1 MFGQDNAVQNP
12 DAAQQQLREQALR
25 QQQNQQGG
33 MQMNLLQQQN
43 NNLLGGVQGQNDELF
58 MSQTGSMGT
67 MSNSPQQQLLQQLH
81 QAQLKFEN
89 QKLVVN
95 KLRNQ
100 QAQLID
106 QANQLQRQQ
115 GQGGQQQLGV
125 LTQLQQRVQQQ
136 QTMEYQELMRLHKDL
151 RLLQTQAQNANFPCS
166 GSSGNSGNGG
176 SSSSGLNG
184 NWQTDRD
191 TPHRREMIQ
200 HM

>member
-1 MFGQDNAVQNP
+1 MGS
-12 DAAQQQLREQALR
+12 
-25 QQQNQQGG
+25 
-33 MQMNLLQQQN
+33 
-43 NNLLGGVQGQNDELF
+43 VQGQNDELF

-115 GQGGQQQLGV
+115 GQGGQQQLAL
-125 LTQLQQRVQQQ
+125 LTQLQQRAQQQ
-136 QTMEYQELMRLHKDL
+136 QTMEYQELMRQHKDL
-151 RLLQTQAQNANFPCS
+151 QGWRALRPRQAQSEPCHGQLLQPLPGRPRAQ
-166 GSSGNSGNGG
+166 
-176 SSSSGLNG
+176 L
-184 NWQTDRD
+184 
-191 TPHRREMIQ
+191 RRLVQ
-200 HM
+200 GWGARLP